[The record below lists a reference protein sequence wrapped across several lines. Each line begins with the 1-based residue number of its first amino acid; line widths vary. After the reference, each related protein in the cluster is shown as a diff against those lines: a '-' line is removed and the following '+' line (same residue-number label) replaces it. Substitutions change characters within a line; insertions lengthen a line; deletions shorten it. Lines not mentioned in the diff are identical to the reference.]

1 MDIFELHENLRT
13 RDIIELSRNSYNFR
27 MKYMNFLQ
35 YADGTNDLTDI
46 SNYIKLPFDET
57 YKIFQILKK
66 KKLINI

>member
-1 MDIFELHENLRT
+1 
-13 RDIIELSRNSYNFR
+13 